1 MKFQLST
8 SPLRLESPSPSAIS
22 DFMDIVEI
30 TKAAALAEIKKHG
43 TPSKL
48 HLEISLSKAIE
59 LAGELGADRFV
70 VELGAIL
77 MDFKL
82 GEATELRKK
91 EEHAEL
97 SVAAAEKLLHGLLD
111 SEKLGKVLACIKEH
125 HSQSFSYIESEICAN
140 ADCYRF
146 LSPRGFLSFLHSLG
160 NKKMSFKDSLV
171 YAEEKAEEKWA
182 ILSLPQCKE
191 ELEPFYKQIKE
202 FIRLAKT

>member
-1 MKFQLST
+1 
-8 SPLRLESPSPSAIS
+8 
-22 DFMDIVEI
+22 MDPVEI
-30 TKAAALAEIKKHG
+30 AKAAAIAEIKKHG
-43 TPSKL
+43 LPSQL
-48 HLEISLSKAIE
+48 HLDLSLSKAIE
-59 LAGELGADRFV
+59 LAEELGADRLV
-70 VELGAIL
+70 VELGTIL

-82 GEATELRKK
+82 GEATSLRKK

-125 HSQSFSYIESEICAN
+125 HLQSFSCIESEICAN

-160 NKKMSFKDSLV
+160 NRKMSFNDSIV
-171 YAEEKAEEKWA
+171 YVEEKADEKWE

-191 ELEPFYKQIKE
+191 ELEPFYRQIEE
-202 FIRLAKT
+202 FIRLAKA